1 MGNDGVRREAQD
13 DRTCPVCGQT
23 LPTEANLRR
32 CPTCGAKL
40 LWRRPCPDAAD
51 GIVLFN
57 ARLCGIVIGMETSML
72 ALLALGYR
80 LPLPYGV
87 MIGAAALP
95 VAAYLLTSATT
106 PKVRPESRRGYLVFL
121 MSTVV
126 GLLVALMAA
135 TLGVSGPGLLLMI
148 AALAGVLSSRLISRH
163 VSFDDEY

>member
-1 MGNDGVRREAQD
+1 VEG
-13 DRTCPVCGQT
+13 DRTCPVCGRT
-23 LPTEANLRR
+23 LPTEQELRR
-32 CPTCGAKL
+32 CPGCGARL
-40 LWRRPCPDAAD
+40 LWRRPRPDAGT

-57 ARLCGIVIGMETSML
+57 ARLCGIIIGMETSML

-106 PKVRPESRRGYLVFL
+106 RKVRPESRRGYLVFL
-121 MSTVV
+121 MSAVV

-135 TLGVSGPGLLLMI
+135 TLGVSRPGLLLII

-163 VSFDDEY
+163 VSFDDQY